1 MRPPKSS
8 QPPTAAAAY
17 GYCLRLL
24 VRRPYSTQEL
34 RERLLRRD
42 TPGELADGVLAQLTA
57 DGFLSDLAAA
67 RALSGRTKARR
78 EATWM
83 VKHDLRQR
91 GIAPEL
97 IDQALSERPAD
108 EERLTQVVIQMES
121 KYRSLAP
128 EVAYRRF
135 MGALVRRGFSVGQV
149 SRILATYGFSPR
161 QTTAGNRED

>member
-1 MRPPKSS
+1 MRQRPSN

-42 TPGELADGVLAQLTA
+42 TPPDLAEQVLTQLA
-57 DGFLSDLAAA
+57 KDGFLSDLAAA

-78 EATWM
+78 EAAWM
-83 VKHDLRQR
+83 VRQDLRHR
-91 GIAPEL
+91 GIASEL
-97 IDQALSERPAD
+97 IDQALEERPD
-108 EERLTQVVIQMES
+108 DSTKLKDLVEQLQHRYKQLPT
-121 KYRSLAP
+121 

-135 MGALVRRGFSVGQV
+135 AGALMRRGFSGSEV
-149 SRILATYGFSPR
+149 SRILAVYGFAPR
-161 QTTAGNRED
+161 